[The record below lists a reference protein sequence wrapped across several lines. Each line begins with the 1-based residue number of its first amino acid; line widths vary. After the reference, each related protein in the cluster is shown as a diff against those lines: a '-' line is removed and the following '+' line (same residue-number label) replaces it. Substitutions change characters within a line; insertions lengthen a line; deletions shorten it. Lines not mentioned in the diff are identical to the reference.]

1 MTVYEAKVYCKS
13 CNTVFYGLLINHK
26 YFIFAGDG
34 NTTNLELDKNY
45 ILLRIYKD
53 DWIDFEDRLA
63 NDYF

>member
-13 CNTVFYGLLINHK
+13 CNRIFYGLLINHK
-26 YFIFAGDG
+26 YFISAGDG

-45 ILLRIYKD
+45 ILLKIYKD

-63 NDYF
+63 DDYF